1 MTPIDLSL
9 LFGLAAMW
17 GASFLFIKVAVLEM
31 SPLMLVSIRLVLASL
46 TMLLVQRALA
56 SRHRATPPAPP
67 VRQMWRSYLYVA
79 VTNAIIPYTLIAWGE
94 ERITSGTASILNA
107 STPLFTA
114 LLAGLAISQAGALDK
129 LTPRRALGLL
139 VGFAGVAVLIIGSG
153 ADVKLATGRSAL
165 LGEVA
170 VLVASFSYGI
180 GGLYGRRA
188 FEGMPPILPATW
200 QNIFGAVIL
209 LPFALVLAP
218 LDRMPSWQA
227 IGSVVALGVIGT
239 AVALLLYY
247 ELLARVGATRTVMVT
262 YLLPVMALF
271 YGAILLD
278 EAVSVYA
285 LLGLALVLLGIT
297 VTARGKVEQK
307 VVPATQAGQT

>member
-17 GASFLFIKVAVLEM
+17 GASFLFIKVAVLEI
-31 SPLMLVSIRLVLASL
+31 SPLMLVSIRLVLASG

-56 SRHRATPPAPP
+56 LRRPAPPAPP
-67 VRQMWRSYLYVA
+67 VRQMWRSYLYVS
-79 VTNAIIPYTLIAWGE
+79 VVNAIIPYTLIAWGE

-114 LLAGLAISQAGALDK
+114 LLAGLAITHAGVLDK
-129 LTPRRALGLL
+129 LTPRRAIGLL
-139 VGFAGVAVLIIGSG
+139 VGFAGVTVLIVGSG
-153 ADVKLATGRSAL
+153 ADVDLPTGRSAL

-170 VLVASFSYGI
+170 VLVASLSYGI

-200 QNIFGAVIL
+200 QSIFGAAVL
-209 LPFALVLAP
+209 LPFALVLTP
-218 LDRMPSWQA
+218 LERVPSWQA
-227 IGSVVALGVIGT
+227 IGSVVALGVVGT
-239 AVALLLYY
+239 AIALLVYY

-271 YGAILLD
+271 YGAVLLD
-278 EAVSVYA
+278 EVVSVYA

-297 VTARGKVEQK
+297 VTARARTSDEVRAISDEQ
-307 VVPATQAGQT
+307 

>member
-114 LLAGLAISQAGALDK
+114 LLAGLAISQACALDK